1 MTPVLMSQNS
11 LQSLLACSSS
21 VMLFVPQVMFVCE
34 ESDNTARLTPE
45 TRTLLRGSQ
54 NLFKT
59 FKYVKNFLIWRT
71 SLNWELRRKY
81 YGDHYGDYG
90 GNYGDLCGGPDLPD
104 RLAGRGL
111 IQNPLGLTYYMFICI
126 ILLHN

>member
-1 MTPVLMSQNS
+1 MGCGTVLYNVEMTS
-11 LQSLLACSSS
+11 LFSFLAKLL
-21 VMLFVPQVMFVCE
+21 
-34 ESDNTARLTPE
+34 
-45 TRTLLRGSQ
+45 
-54 NLFKT
+54 
-59 FKYVKNFLIWRT
+59 RT

>member
-1 MTPVLMSQNS
+1 MWTVRSVAKRIYLLSGEKVTDCITLRSVFKVATYCPVLVFQTWTRCPMSSFAPFCTTQLPS
-11 LQSLLACSSS
+11 G
-21 VMLFVPQVMFVCE
+21 E
-34 ESDNTARLTPE
+34 TAE
-45 TRTLLRGSQ
+45 
-54 NLFKT
+54 NL
-59 FKYVKNFLIWRT
+59 RT

-81 YGDHYGDYG
+81 YGNHYGDYG
-90 GNYGDLCGGPDLPD
+90 GNYGNLCGGPDLPD

>member
-1 MTPVLMSQNS
+1 MRTEVWLVDGGGGCWRMLMS
-11 LQSLLACSSS
+11 
-21 VMLFVPQVMFVCE
+21 
-34 ESDNTARLTPE
+34 DNRMV
-45 TRTLLRGSQ
+45 GS
-54 NLFKT
+54 
-59 FKYVKNFLIWRT
+59 WRT

-126 ILLHN
+126 ILLHNDSPHEVTQIMFVYI